1 MWEGHRPKLLGI
13 CCKLK
18 CFIL

>member
-1 MWEGHRPKLLGI
+1 MLK

-18 CFIL
+18 CLSTAN